1 MIFTEKAQRLI
12 FKKYVEMPYLWEE
25 LPADCNAFFMLS
37 IFNID
42 NSTFPPIKLMQMLEL
57 SSKKCNKFL
66 Y

>member
-1 MIFTEKAQRLI
+1 MPLESNFILYHCNDEKRYLKFLNSDTYMII
-12 FKKYVEMPYLWEE
+12 
-25 LPADCNAFFMLS
+25 S
-37 IFNID
+37 